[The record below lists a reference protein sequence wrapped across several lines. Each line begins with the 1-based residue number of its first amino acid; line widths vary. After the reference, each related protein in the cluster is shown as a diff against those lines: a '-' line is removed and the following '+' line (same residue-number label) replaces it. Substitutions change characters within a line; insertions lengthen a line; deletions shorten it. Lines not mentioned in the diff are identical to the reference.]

1 MAEANQVSKWQPQAG
16 PAITEPIRMFGAYV
30 LDFTSSVG
38 YGAESSTL
46 QMKIAEDPNNMVQ
59 SRNAAGELLYFPKNP
74 DGTDDITQNTTDAI
88 DEATGATNTKVME
101 SDPVEIHHYVYKK
114 DADGVPQ
121 KTTAGEFIMEK
132 VKGFPKVGTACQFM
146 FPGNQLIDDTGKK
159 VEGFQFAGIFQR
171 HTYSES
177 TGGRTYDI
185 VFESPSKALEGVQV
199 IMADFNGSSFQQ
211 DNMLDPA
218 GFTVSQWSDPDCN
231 VVQKADGTL
240 CAYQCKDFYGSPLFT
255 SQIRNV
261 YNPYGILSNYRFL
274 FDDDN
279 ITTGRGFFSQ
289 PDINKYGMRLMDTD
303 TSLRG
308 LGLLSLIENISKS
321 GYRYTPYTLNS
332 STSSPTKMT
341 NVNTVGLPDIP
352 SSDAYVV
359 PEYDDSEVIGG
370 PVHYGESLMTIDFTT
385 LKEKIAEVI
394 TDSDFLRMKG
404 PIQNVH
410 AIVQEACEMI
420 VHDYVCVLDLVPAP
434 TDLVTPNL
442 AGTGTGN
449 ISFAKEGDI
458 INGVIPQLYEEND
471 PEKPVI
477 GPAISFK
484 MLDKSTPPESG
495 VIEQLINDY
504 KNKPNDENF
513 YMSSSHGTELS
524 NVVTQKLLLG
534 GKASRIFEA
543 CALNYIPAFG
553 KKPNGD
559 WNVGTGFS
567 DSDRLT
573 AYDPGAGL
581 AFDDVTIL
589 ELRCA
594 LAGKDTWTYYNEIRR
609 DFGANVAA
617 AADIQSRFSLSGLRL
632 FDKIKKGFGNT
643 AAALSGYSGLVAS
656 MTSDYFFTR
665 ANSQDMIQYQA
676 RWDTVLHYAQNYYG
690 KTFFVRLPVEP
701 GGENN
706 NLRFKDG
713 SDQHNFE
720 SAWEISESGWD
731 PTFRAKG
738 NFNAAY
744 TDEGKLKAC
753 AGYKPQE
760 NPLIHT
766 DFSELG
772 ATFPLINQQGCFRV
786 DPGDVTVG
794 TTDVQIDKQIHYL
807 PTPSNLKVTV
817 GGKTYNNYDPCDERF
832 VEAYVHVTCPA
843 VYEADGNTYLWN
855 YIGNLANQVQNQM
868 IQDTP
873 SLEKWE
879 TNLNDQCLTRIRQA
893 PKLVYPSFVCIP
905 QESNMYTW
913 GPWYAYGKTKYGK
926 AEVEQDENLR
936 PEVFGDVDTLD
947 KAAFSLVNA
956 ATADMYASES
966 GSLSLAAFPQYNM
979 AERFDVNGPYIT
991 KMDVSV
997 GTGGLTTNYTFSTWT
1012 RNFGKIAKYNVDRIA
1027 DINKARIRRF
1037 REGGVGPLGLSG
1049 HGAAG
1054 STRTNDM
1061 NNQEVVRNRNGS
1073 NFFTGFA
1080 FPEEGKL
1087 NAAGANANPFHKRRS
1102 SWDMSM
1108 IFGGAAHP
1116 DFVNRDY
1123 YDEEGNYL
1131 PELRAN
1137 SDNPDSIPEYYQ
1149 TYDRMFGCTPEQIFT
1164 PVGIKNTPNEGK
1176 TEQTQL
1182 GYDLL
1187 PYVLKTKKT
1196 TNIDG
1201 EEDSKGAFLEGN
1213 ALPTSHELDPYFYPQ
1228 KQGGVIDYGAVVMND
1243 YEWFAGD
1250 ENNIHIQNNDGKI
1263 PTPDNAEVRTY
1274 GMRTPML
1281 LSGWGYDIC
1290 GNHAPSENTD
1300 PFPNTLVENA
1310 AKNRSLWK
1318 TGPLHVMW
1326 DDERQVWAGGLQF
1339 LEGKLTSAV
1348 EPPQTPEEPTTATME
1363 VYRRNRKAT
1372 EFDNKGRPTAYDTE
1386 WSHNAP
1392 DEITLTN
1399 RDPSL
1404 SVDPGNAAYDI
1415 YVMAARINYEWRIV
1429 YISCD
1434 NA

>member
-1 MAEANQVSKWQPQAG
+1 MVDPNQVSKWQPEAGQAL
-16 PAITEPIRMFGAYV
+16 TEPIRMFGAYV

-46 QMKIAEDPNNMVQ
+46 QMKIAEDPNNKVQ
-59 SRNAAGELLYFPKNP
+59 SRNATGELLYFPKKE
-74 DGTDDITQNTTDAI
+74 DGTDDTTQTTTAAI
-88 DEATGATNTKVME
+88 DEATSAKNTKVME
-101 SDPVEIHHYVYKK
+101 SAPVLIHHYVYKK
-114 DADGVPQ
+114 DSDGVPQ
-121 KTTAGEFIMEK
+121 KTGSGEFIMEK
-132 VKGFPKVGTACQFM
+132 VDGFPEVGTACQFK
-146 FPGNQLIDDTGKK
+146 FQ
-159 VEGFQFAGIFQR
+159 GFEFAGIFQR
-171 HTYSES
+171 HSYSES

-185 VFESPSKALEGVQV
+185 VFESPSKALDGVQV
-199 IMADFNGSSFQQ
+199 IMGDFNGSSFQQ
-211 DNMLDPA
+211 NNMLDPA
-218 GFTVSQWSDPDCN
+218 GFTVTKWDNAANCN
-231 VVQKADGTL
+231 QVKMPDGTL
-240 CAYQCKDFYGSPLFT
+240 CGYECKDVYGSPLFT

-261 YNPYGILSNYRFL
+261 YNPYGVLSNYRFL
-274 FDDDN
+274 FDDDS

-289 PDINKYGMRLMDTD
+289 PDVNKYGMRLMDTS
-303 TSLRG
+303 TTLRG

-341 NVNTVGLPDIP
+341 NVNTRDFPDTFP
-352 SSDAYVV
+352 STDAYVV

-370 PVHYGESLMTIDFTT
+370 PVHYGESLMTIDFTE
-385 LKEKIAEVI
+385 LKEAIGRVI
-394 TDSDFLRMKG
+394 TDDDFLRMKG
-404 PIQNVH
+404 PIQTVNAV
-410 AIVQEACEMI
+410 VKEACEMI

-442 AGTGTGN
+442 AGSGTGN
-449 ISFAKEGDI
+449 IAFASEGDVV
-458 INGVIPQLYEEND
+458 NGVIPQLYEEND
-471 PEKPVI
+471 PKKPVI

-495 VIEQLINDY
+495 VIEQLISDY
-504 KNKPNDENF
+504 KGKDNDENF
-513 YMSSSHGTELS
+513 YMSSSHGAELS
-524 NVVTQKLLLG
+524 DVVTQKLLLG

-559 WNVGTGFS
+559 WNVGSGFS
-567 DSDRLT
+567 DSDILT
-573 AYDPGAGL
+573 AYDAGAGL
-581 AFDDVTIL
+581 DFPDVTML

-594 LAGKDTWTYYNEIRR
+594 LAGEDTWVLYNELRVNYGLSVVQNMGIH
-609 DFGANVAA
+609 
-617 AADIQSRFSLSGLRL
+617 SRFSLAGLDV
-632 FDKIKKGFGNT
+632 FNKVKKGFSSMG
-643 AAALSGYSGLVAS
+643 AALSGYSGKV
-656 MTSDYFFTR
+656 TSLTDAYFHPDNLTNR
-665 ANSQDMIQYQA
+665 SDITQMVGYES
-676 RWDTVLHYAQNYYG
+676 RWDTILHYAQNYYG

-701 GGENN
+701 GGQSNN
-706 NLRFKDG
+706 IRFKD
-713 SDQHNFE
+713 DAKHNFE

-731 PTFRAKG
+731 PSFRAKG

-744 TDEGKLKAC
+744 TDEGKLKAS
-753 AGYKPQE
+753 AGWKTQD
-760 NPLIHT
+760 NPLIST
-766 DFSELG
+766 DYSTLG
-772 ATFPLINQQGCFRV
+772 STFPLVSQQGCFRV
-786 DPGDVTVG
+786 DPGEATVG
-794 TTDVQIDKQIHYL
+794 TTDIQIDKQIHYL
-807 PTPSNLKVTV
+807 PTPSRLLVNVNNRVL
-817 GGKTYNNYDPCDERF
+817 NNYDPCDERF
-832 VEAYVHVTCPA
+832 VEAYVHVTCPQ
-843 VYEADGNTYLWN
+843 VHENDGNTYLWN
-855 YIGNLANQVQNQM
+855 YVGNLASQVQDQAINKFGG
-868 IQDTP
+868 
-873 SLEKWE
+873 LEQAAIWQNSE
-879 TNLNDQCLTRIRQA
+879 IDSGLTRIKQA

-926 AEVEQDENLR
+926 AAVEQDENLR
-936 PEVFGDVDTLD
+936 PEVFGNVETLD

-997 GTGGLTTNYTFSTWT
+997 GTAGMTTNYTFSTWT
-1012 RNFGKIAKYNVDRIA
+1012 RNFGKIAKYNIERIA
-1027 DINKARIRRF
+1027 DINKARIKRF
-1037 REGGVGPLGLSG
+1037 REGGAGSLGLSG

-1054 STRTNDM
+1054 STKTNET
-1061 NNQEVVRNRNGS
+1061 NNQELVRNRNGS
-1073 NFFTGFA
+1073 NFFTGFSFA
-1080 FPEEGKL
+1080 EEPKL
-1087 NAAGANANPFHKRRS
+1087 NAGGANANPFHKRRT

-1131 PELRAN
+1131 PTLRAN
-1137 SDNPDSIPEYYQ
+1137 AVDPNTIPEYYQ
-1149 TYDRMFGCTPEQIFT
+1149 TYNRMFGCTPEQIFT
-1164 PVGIKNTPNEGK
+1164 PVGIKNTPNDGK
-1176 TEQTQL
+1176 RGDTKL
-1182 GYDLL
+1182 GYELL
-1187 PYVLKTKKT
+1187 PYVLKNKKT
-1196 TNIDG
+1196 TNIAG
-1201 EEDSKGAFLEGN
+1201 QEDSKGDFDEGN
-1213 ALPTSHELDPYFYPQ
+1213 VLPTSHELDPYFYPQ
-1228 KQGGVIDYGAVVMND
+1228 RQGGVLDYGAVVMND
-1243 YEWFAGD
+1243 YEWFAGA
-1250 ENNIHIQNNDGKI
+1250 ENNIHLQNNEGKI
-1263 PTPDNAEVRTY
+1263 PTPVNAEVRTY

-1290 GNHAPSENTD
+1290 GNHAPSENSD
-1300 PFPNTLVENA
+1300 PFPNNLVENA

-1339 LEGKLTSAV
+1339 LEGKLKDAV
-1348 EPPQTPEEPTTATME
+1348 EPATDGEPTTATME

-1372 EFDNKGRPTAYDTE
+1372 QFDNKGRPTEYDTKWE
-1386 WSHNAP
+1386 HEAP

-1404 SVDPGNAAYDI
+1404 SVDPGNANYDI